1 MSKEPTAEEKA
12 AARKAEKAAKFVE
25 LAQKRVNKALDAIAM
40 IEGLANR
47 NNYEYT
53 AEQAE
58 KIGAALNNQVSKLGT
73 KFAAALEGKTV
84 SENAGFS
91 L

>member
-1 MSKEPTAEEKA
+1 MAELTAEQKK
-12 AARKAEKAAKFVE
+12 AARKAEQAANFKK
-25 LAQKRVNKALDAIAM
+25 LASSRTEKALQAIAM
-40 IEGLANR
+40 IGGCANR

-58 KIGAALNNQVSKLGT
+58 KIGAALTAEVAKLGA

-84 SENAGFS
+84 SDGKTFE

>member
-1 MSKEPTAEEKA
+1 MAKDETAPA
-12 AARKAEKAAKFVE
+12 AETR
-25 LAQKRVNKALDAIAM
+25 AQKFTRLANSRVNKALDAIAL
-40 IEGLANR
+40 IGGLASR
-47 NNYEYT
+47 TNYEYT

-58 KIGAALNNQVSKLGT
+58 KIGAALNGEVSKLGG

-84 SENAGFS
+84 SEDTGFS